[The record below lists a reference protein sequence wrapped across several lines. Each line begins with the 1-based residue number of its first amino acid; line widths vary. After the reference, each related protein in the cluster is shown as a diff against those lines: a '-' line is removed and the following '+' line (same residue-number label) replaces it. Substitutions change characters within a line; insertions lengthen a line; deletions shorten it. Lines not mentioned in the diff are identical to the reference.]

1 MKVTEFKFPID
12 ATIYLI
18 GGKWKCSILC
28 YLFEQPQRTGEL
40 RRMMNGISQ
49 KVLTEQLRE
58 LESDGVIERIV
69 YPEVPPRVEYKIT
82 EFGLS
87 LEQIITAMCNWGA
100 ANFEKVS
107 GARRRRY
114 KRSDLESSVEVS
126 A

>member
-1 MKVTEFKFPID
+1 MKVTDFKFPID

-40 RRMMNGISQ
+40 RRMMAGISQ

-58 LESDGVIERIV
+58 LESDGIIERIV
-69 YPEVPPRVEYKIT
+69 YAEVPPRVEYKIT

-87 LEQIITAMCNWGA
+87 LEKIITAMCDWGA
-100 ANFEKVS
+100 ENF
-107 GARRRRY
+107 
-114 KRSDLESSVEVS
+114 DTVS
-126 A
+126 AARHRRVKTSSATQAEEIDA